1 MDTPEVLRCLDGM
14 RRDHIFDIR
23 FSGGE
28 ATTRLNWFKEIR
40 YARDIGLAVSLNT
53 NGVYKDPETVD
64 KLADLEIDQITVSID
79 GTEEHHN
86 TNRGKGT
93 YQKAMRTLEALHK
106 WGVALRTNTV
116 LTSLSIEDAED
127 VIRNAGP
134 YVEEMAFFHM
144 RMTGRARG
152 IKERMVGF
160 AELHQFKLKMDEL
173 KKIYPD
179 IRFYF
184 GERAIQENSI
194 MPNDLGLQIGSPDGL
209 TRLNLLADGSLY
221 AGGYTAYIDPSWKLG
236 NLQNEG
242 YSLLNIWR
250 NSQVLENYRNFGK
263 EFLERCL
270 RCPELDKRCP
280 GVNVEMELI
289 RKSLPEI
296 GNPNC
301 IY

>member
-1 MDTPEVLRCLDGM
+1 MDTPEVLRCLDGI

-28 ATTRLNWFKEIR
+28 ATTRPNWFEEIR
-40 YARDIGLAVSLNT
+40 HARDIGLAVSLNT
-53 NGVYKDPETVD
+53 NGVYKDHETVD

-79 GTEEHHN
+79 GTEGHHN
-86 TNRGKGT
+86 TNRGNGT
-93 YQKAMRTLEALHK
+93 YQKAIRTLEALHK
-106 WGVALRTNTV
+106 GGVALRTNTV
-116 LTSLSIEDAED
+116 LTSLSIDDAED

-144 RMTGRARG
+144 RMIGRAQE

-173 KKIYPD
+173 KKVYPD

-236 NLQNEG
+236 NLQNKG

-250 NSQVLENYRNFGK
+250 NSRVLEDYRNFGK

-270 RCPELDKRCP
+270 KCPELDKRCP